1 MFRFSKVL
9 LAYHTNNILFASSW
23 MTSALSHAKKS
34 IKSKTCD
41 MCCIELYWELVFIH
55 PNIRWRSLCRN
66 LHSPLSNF
74 HYSFFLFYFFF
85 SHFRYISSYFFFR
98 FFHFFICLH
107 SFFSFFYRGIGVFTV
122 FSIIFLLSQLP
133 PLFSD
138 IFFLFYCHLLSYS
151 LSDNLS
157 LTFTLSFFSSPL
169 LSAFTLD
176 AFYLSFLNIYYVLFK
191 LFSFSLI

>member
-74 HYSFFLFYFFF
+74 HYSFFLSYFFF

-138 IFFLFYCHLLSYS
+138 IFFYFIVIYFLTPSLIIYLLLSLFHFFPHPFYLLLLLTLFTS
-151 LSDNLS
+151 LS
-157 LTFTLSFFSSPL
+157 
-169 LSAFTLD
+169 
-176 AFYLSFLNIYYVLFK
+176 
-191 LFSFSLI
+191 